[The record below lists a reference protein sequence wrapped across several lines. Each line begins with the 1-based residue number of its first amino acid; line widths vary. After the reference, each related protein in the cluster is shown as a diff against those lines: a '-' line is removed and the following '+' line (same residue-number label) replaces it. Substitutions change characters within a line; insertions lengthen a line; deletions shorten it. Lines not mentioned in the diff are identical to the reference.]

1 MAAKAGDSCQ
11 KCRGG
16 RLLVASS
23 QQQGEY
29 QIRYL
34 RCTECG
40 CTDKH
45 VLLAREV
52 RRASSLLPRSSVLDG

>member
-1 MAAKAGDSCQ
+1 MAAKSCDPCPQ
-11 KCRGG
+11 CKSG

-23 QQQGEY
+23 QRQGEY

-34 RCTECG
+34 RCRVCG

-45 VLLAREV
+45 VLPGVEV
-52 RRASSLLPRSSVLDG
+52 RRLKAAG

>member
-1 MAAKAGDSCQ
+1 MAAKSGDECPQ
-11 KCRGG
+11 CKTG

-23 QQQGEY
+23 QRQGEY

-34 RCTECG
+34 RCRACG

-45 VLLAREV
+45 VLPGGEV
-52 RRASSLLPRSSVLDG
+52 RRLKVAG

>member
-1 MAAKAGDSCQ
+1 MAAKTGDPCP
-11 KCRGG
+11 KCREG

-23 QQQGEY
+23 QQHGEY

-34 RCTECG
+34 RCRECG

-45 VLLAREV
+45 ILPATEV
-52 RRASSLLPRSSVLDG
+52 RRMKAG

>member
-1 MAAKAGDSCQ
+1 MAAKSGDSCP
-11 KCRGG
+11 KCTAG

-23 QQQGEY
+23 QRQGEY

-34 RCTECG
+34 RCRDCG

-45 VLLAREV
+45 VLPAVEV
-52 RRASSLLPRSSVLDG
+52 RRAKAG